1 MTYEQLILDPIPAV
15 TKIFCFLMDVKSLE
29 GTILERQIKTVCGD
43 DLTKKTVYKLKP
55 GTGKLNR

>member
-1 MTYEQLILDPIPAV
+1 
-15 TKIFCFLMDVKSLE
+15 MDVKSLE